1 MCGQT
6 PPRVMAKRE
15 TYLRFV
21 VSLNCGVTEK
31 AVMWNVATKRQAG
44 HKPLV
49 AFLGVAE
56 KATSLGDVYK

>member
-1 MCGQT
+1 M
-6 PPRVMAKRE
+6 
-15 TYLRFV
+15 
-21 VSLNCGVTEK
+21 NCGVTEK